1 MAKKIKVKR
10 GKAGGKPLLD
20 AAMAAL
26 AAVSVGFVTFAM
38 PNDIFSGL
46 VTSSGIPALVPAAQP
61 PLGQT
66 ARLAAVALAAILT
79 FAAVFGL
86 LRALG
91 RAPAK
96 GKTRGKPVE
105 VSGEPPRL
113 RRADSHPDAP
123 SRRPIFAGADLGAP
137 LPPTEVDFTE
147 YEPTE
152 SEDAE
157 WERPVP
163 EFLEAAEEAP
173 EATPADLPV
182 EEETLELEQPEES
195 FQAPV
200 EEVAE
205 EPAPEVE
212 EVDAAEE
219 PTGWVD
225 DYVPPQ
231 PVVQEEYEPA
241 AKVEEKPFAG
251 FEDEEPFAGF
261 EDEEPSET
269 EEAPV
274 ADTDEVHEIHSSKAD
289 EEEQPIDLGALARR
303 LPENPEAS
311 DVPIPSLIQRLEVGL
326 IRREHA
332 SDEGQEPSE
341 SQEALDQRLRSAI
354 GDLRRMARNS

>member
-46 VTSSGIPALVPAAQP
+46 VTSTGLPALVPAAQP

-96 GKTRGKPVE
+96 SKSRGKPVE

-113 RRADSHPDAP
+113 RRADAHPDAP

-137 LPPTEVDFTE
+137 LPPTDVDFAE

-163 EFLEAAEEAP
+163 EFLEAAEDAP
-173 EATPADLPV
+173 EVTPADLPV

-195 FQAPV
+195 FEAPAD
-200 EEVAE
+200 EVAE
-205 EPAPEVE
+205 EPASEVE
-212 EVDAAEE
+212 EVGAAEE
-219 PTGWVD
+219 PKGWVD
-225 DYVPPQ
+225 DYVPPH
-231 PVVQEEYEPA
+231 PAVEEEYEPA
-241 AKVEEKPFAG
+241 ADVREKPFAG

-261 EDEEPSET
+261 EDEEPAEA

-274 ADTDEVHEIHSSKAD
+274 AAADEVHEVHGSEA
-289 EEEQPIDLGALARR
+289 EQEQPIDFGALARR
-303 LPENPEAS
+303 LPEDPEAS

-332 SDEGQEPSE
+332 SDEGEEPSE
-341 SQEALDQRLRSAI
+341 SQEALDRRLRSAI
-354 GDLRRMARNS
+354 GDLRRMAGNS